1 MRSAMKEIICSKI
14 DELKSVCLNDKYSD
28 TTCNDISILLSEAI
42 DRVNWITLVER
53 TESVT
58 LALEQ
63 YEQLLEY
70 KYMYEDL
77 CE

>member
-1 MRSAMKEIICSKI
+1 MKDTICDKI
-14 DELKSVCLNDKYSD
+14 DELKSICLNDKYSN

-53 TESVT
+53 TESIT
-58 LALEQ
+58 LTLEQ

-70 KYMYEDL
+70 RNMYEGL